1 MGGTQWKFGFR
12 YRPQALRLPP
22 WDVGAAPPTFLAQP
36 PSFED
41 NVTDTAKPRAQVDQD
56 RGSSFATQIENE
68 QANRDKGRELKPLS
82 RLLPYVLRYPLTL
95 FLFVIFLG
103 LAATLTLALPGAFR
117 LVVDCGFGGA
127 SASEL
132 CTDLLPNAELS
143 TFFLAG
149 IGLALLLGLV
159 SALRFYFISR
169 LGERVVAD
177 LRKNVFNHLLSLSP
191 AFYVSTRTGEVLSRL
206 TTDTTLIQTVVGS
219 SVSVAIRTVV
229 TTGGAL
235 ALMVVVNWQ
244 LSLMVLALGPV
255 ILGPIMIFGRRVQRL
270 SRDSQ
275 DTLADASARASESLT
290 AIETVQAFTREEQE
304 RGRFGDAVETN
315 FAASL
320 RRIRT
325 RAYMTAIIF
334 SVVLAGLMA
343 VLWFGATQ
351 VQSGAITPGAMTQFV
366 MYAFVAV
373 SGVGMLT
380 ETYAEV
386 MRAAGA
392 TERLM
397 ELLSAEAEIEAPA
410 NPTSLPSPL
419 AGRIRFDDVT
429 FAYPARPGED
439 VLREVTLDVAPGE
452 TIALV
457 GPSGAGKSTIF
468 QLLLRLYD
476 PGSGMITLDDTD
488 IRDVDPVTLRNALA
502 IVQQNAP
509 LFSGSV
515 SDNILFG
522 RPDATH
528 DEVIEAARAAN
539 AHDFITALPEGYDT
553 QLGENASTLSG
564 GQRQRL
570 AIARA
575 ILRDA
580 PILLLDEATSALDS
594 ESEQVI
600 QQAFERVS
608 RDRTTL
614 VIAHRLATVREA
626 DRIVVMENGAVVDQG
641 THDELLARGGL
652 YARYIELQFGA
663 SDRRNTPETE

>member
-1 MGGTQWKFGFR
+1 
-12 YRPQALRLPP
+12 
-22 WDVGAAPPTFLAQP
+22 
-36 PSFED
+36 
-41 NVTDTAKPRAQVDQD
+41 VTDTAKPRAQVDQD

-68 QANRDKGRELKPLS
+68 QANREKGRELKPLS

-255 ILGPIMIFGRRVQRL
+255 ILGPIMIFGRRVQRF

-397 ELLSAEAEIEAPA
+397 ELLSAEAEIEAPVD
-410 NPTSLPSPL
+410 PKSLPQPL

-439 VLREVTLDVAPGE
+439 VLRNVALEVAPGE

-476 PGSGMITLDDTD
+476 PAAGAISLDDTD
-488 IRDVDPVTLRNALA
+488 IRDVDPVALRNALA

-522 RPDATH
+522 RPDASRE
-528 DEVIEAARAAN
+528 EVIEAARAAN
-539 AHDFITALPEGYDT
+539 AHDFIMALPEGYDT

>member
-1 MGGTQWKFGFR
+1 M
-12 YRPQALRLPP
+12 
-22 WDVGAAPPTFLAQP
+22 
-36 PSFED
+36 
-41 NVTDTAKPRAQVDQD
+41 TDTPNPRARVDQD
-56 RGSSFATQIENE
+56 RGSSFASQLENE
-68 QANRDKGRELKPLS
+68 QANREKGRELKPLS
-82 RLLPYVLRYPLTL
+82 RLIPYVLRYPLTL

-103 LAATLTLALPGAFR
+103 LAAALTLALPGAFR

-127 SASEL
+127 SESAL

-143 TFFLAG
+143 TFFLG
-149 IGLALLLGLV
+149 GMVLAVVLGLV
-159 SALRFYFISR
+159 SAFRFYFISR

-177 LRKNVFNHLLSLSP
+177 LRKDVFNHLLGLSP
-191 AFYVSTRTGEVLSRL
+191 GFYVSTRTGEVLSRL

-255 ILGPIMIFGRRVQRL
+255 ILGPIMMFGRRVQRF

-290 AIETVQAFTREEQE
+290 AIETVQAFTREAQE
-304 RGRFGDAVETN
+304 RDRFGASVENN
-315 FAASL
+315 FQASL

-325 RAYMTAIIF
+325 RSYMTAIIF

-397 ELLSAEAEIEAPA
+397 ELLSADTEIEAPA
-410 NPTSLPSPL
+410 NPATLPEPVTG
-419 AGRIRFDDVT
+419 AIRFDNVT
-429 FAYPARPGED
+429 FAYPARPQDD
-439 VLREVTLDVAPGE
+439 VLQNVSLDVAPGE

-476 PGSGMITLDDTD
+476 PANGGVTLDGVD
-488 IRDVDPVTLRNALA
+488 IRDLDPVELRGALA

-522 RPDATH
+522 RPEATH
-528 DEVIEAARAAN
+528 EEVVAAAKAAN
-539 AHDFITALPEGYDT
+539 AHDFISALPEGYDT
-553 QLGENASTLSG
+553 QLGENAGTLSG

-580 PILLLDEATSALDS
+580 PVLLLDEATSALDS

-626 DRIVVMENGAVVDQG
+626 DRIVVMEGGQVVDQG
-641 THDELLARGGL
+641 THQELLDRGGL
-652 YARYIELQFGA
+652 YARYIELQFGE
-663 SDRRNTPETE
+663 RQ